1 MPIRNTLSIMY
12 EDADII
18 VCHKP
23 AGIATQ
29 TKNPRELDM
38 VDLIKRHLYKNATQ
52 NTVQNNSGSPY
63 LAVIHRLDQPV
74 SGILVFA
81 KTPAAAKQLNLQLQ
95 SHGFGKHYKAL
106 LTHCPDETLCNQPLV
121 NYMKKDVRTNTSSIC
136 TKNDPLGKKAIL
148 NFNIISSPTEED
160 FALFSHCNL
169 SSDNLSILALLTAV
183 EIILETGR
191 HHQIRVQMS
200 HIGCPIFG
208 DAKYGTV
215 TQNWEQIALCAY
227 KLEFK
232 HPTTKK
238 ELRFLLP

>member
-1 MPIRNTLSIMY
+1 MSIKNTLSIMY
-12 EDADII
+12 EDTDII

-52 NTVQNNSGSPY
+52 NMAQNSSVAPY

-81 KTPAAAKQLNLQLQ
+81 KTPATAKELNQQLQ

-106 LTHCPDETLCNQPLV
+106 LTHCPDMSLCNQPLV
-121 NYMKKDVRTNTSSIC
+121 HYMKKDTKTNISSIC
-136 TKNDPLGKKAIL
+136 TKNDPLSKKAIL
-148 NFNIISSPTEED
+148 NFSIISSPTEED

-169 SSDNLSILALLTAV
+169 SSDNLSILTPLTAV
-183 EIILETGR
+183 EITLETGR

-238 ELRFLLP
+238 RLRFLLP